1 MNRSLSRLRSIG
13 TCLFVGTISF
23 ASHDGYMFATAAA
36 ASPDVGVERIET
48 GPKELDNVGVDEHL
62 GAQVP
67 INVAFTDS
75 SGEHVALSQYVTGQR
90 PVLLTLNYADC
101 PMLCNLQLDGL
112 LEGLR
117 DMSLSPGKDFEIITV
132 SIDPNEDLAHT
143 RRFKDKYISSYDRP
157 GAEKGWHFLTGS
169 QTSIE
174 TVARA
179 VGFKYTFV
187 PDRKEYAHT
196 AVVMALSPEGM
207 VTRYLYGVTFAP
219 RDLRLAVLE
228 ASEGKV
234 GSTLDRILLYC
245 FHYDATVGRY
255 STTAANIMR
264 LAGALTVLLLGGTL
278 GLYWLKEFKTKRVP
292 RN

>member
-1 MNRSLSRLRSIG
+1 MKVGMTRSRALKIW
-13 TCLFVGTISF
+13 FFAASF
-23 ASHDGYMFATAAA
+23 AWVSYGGRAVQLAQAAVE
-36 ASPDVGVERIET
+36 PGVERLEA
-48 GPKELDNVGVDEHL
+48 GPKELEDVGVDEHL

-67 INVAFTDS
+67 INLPFVDS
-75 SGEHVALSQYVTGQR
+75 SGEHVALSQYVTGLR

-117 DMSLSPGKDFEIITV
+117 EMSLNPGQDFEIVTV
-132 SIDPNEDLAHT
+132 SIDPNEQLTHT
-143 RRFKDKYISSYDRP
+143 KRFKDKYIAGYGRKD
-157 GAEKGWHFLTGS
+157 ADKGWHFLTGS
-169 QTSIE
+169 LDSIE
-174 TVARA
+174 KVARA

-187 PDRKEYAHT
+187 PERKEYAHT
-196 AVVMALSPEGM
+196 AVVMVLSPDGM
-207 VTRYLYGVTFAP
+207 VSRYLYGVTFAP

-228 ASEGKV
+228 ASEGKI

-255 STTAANIMR
+255 SAAAANIMR

-292 RN
+292 RG